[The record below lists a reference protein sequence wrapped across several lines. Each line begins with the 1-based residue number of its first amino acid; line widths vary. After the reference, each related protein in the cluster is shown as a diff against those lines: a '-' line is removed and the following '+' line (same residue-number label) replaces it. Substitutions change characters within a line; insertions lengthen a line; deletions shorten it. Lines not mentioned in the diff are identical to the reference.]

1 MEFGSVCAACFVAQ
15 LESSDQDVMK
25 TTNILANI
33 SLSLCR
39 RDASQTL
46 SRFVTQSGISY
57 ASGDFIYLRLEWDQ
71 VSSTALLALRI
82 DSISPSQIQPHW
94 GQVSETLNR
103 VDLDSQPA
111 SNQAL
116 QPTAG
121 RCEVHVD
128 FMKQFQ
134 MFATLAAAS
143 GGSAP
148 SR

>member
-57 ASGDFIYLRLEWDQ
+57 ASGDFIYLRPPWVDYTVHSKVASAYSRFAFQ
-71 VSSTALLALRI
+71 HYSSVAY
-82 DSISPSQIQPHW
+82 W
-94 GQVSETLNR
+94 GVM
-103 VDLDSQPA
+103 A
-111 SNQAL
+111 
-116 QPTAG
+116 
-121 RCEVHVD
+121 
-128 FMKQFQ
+128 
-134 MFATLAAAS
+134 ATVCM
-143 GGSAP
+143 
-148 SR
+148 